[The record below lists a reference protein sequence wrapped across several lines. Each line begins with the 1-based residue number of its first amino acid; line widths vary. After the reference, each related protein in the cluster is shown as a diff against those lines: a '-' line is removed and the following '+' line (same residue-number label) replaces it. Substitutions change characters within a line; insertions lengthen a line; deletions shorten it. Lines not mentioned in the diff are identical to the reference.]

1 MKVLL
6 RFLQKAFWVG
16 IPLVGLCCLSSL
28 WAQDCNLIKETDPY
42 TRQTRLS
49 TGFIE
54 LTGASL
60 VADADSKEIDV
71 MISFKTDRCFDDGCA
86 AVIYFAGGKQ
96 KINLRNGGT
105 LNCEG
110 LFHFIFRN
118 GPTVN
123 YQLKKMATQ
132 PISHMEFVDRNDK
145 KIPVTLSVAQQE
157 KLLQVLRCFIDQAP
171 TLVQ

>member
-1 MKVLL
+1 MRLYLFLVVGLLQSVGVLL
-6 RFLQKAFWVG
+6 
-16 IPLVGLCCLSSL
+16 
-28 WAQDCNLIKETDPY
+28 AQDCNLIKETDPF
-42 TRQTRLS
+42 TRQTRVS
-49 TGFIE
+49 TGFME
-54 LTGASL
+54 LTGASM
-60 VADADSKEIDV
+60 VADADSKEIDI
-71 MISFKTDRCFDDGCA
+71 MITFKTDRCFDDGCTA
-86 AVIYFAGGKQ
+86 MIYFEGGKQ
-96 KINLRNGGT
+96 KLSLRNGGT
-105 LNCEG
+105 MNCEG

-171 TLVQ
+171 SLVQ